1 MKKIKLNNSVKMNT
15 TEDKKQPED
24 NLSKSKNQNQEPGK
38 TRDMIEDAEILQDKT
53 GNLYESPVK
62 NEISEQMDEII
73 RNNDKFETIRVLME
87 ILCKELGISVES
99 GIQAIAAKL
108 KEVSENYYKS
118 MEEWRE
124 LNKNS
129 KKEAIRQ

>member
-1 MKKIKLNNSVKMNT
+1 
-15 TEDKKQPED
+15 
-24 NLSKSKNQNQEPGK
+24 
-38 TRDMIEDAEILQDKT
+38 LQDKT
-53 GNLYESPVK
+53 GNLYENHVK
-62 NEISEQMDEII
+62 NEISDQMDEII

-99 GIQAIAAKL
+99 GIQAIAGKL

-124 LNKNS
+124 LNKNG
-129 KKEAIRQ
+129 KKETIRQ

>member
-1 MKKIKLNNSVKMNT
+1 
-15 TEDKKQPED
+15 
-24 NLSKSKNQNQEPGK
+24 
-38 TRDMIEDAEILQDKT
+38 
-53 GNLYESPVK
+53 
-62 NEISEQMDEII
+62 MDEII

-87 ILCKELGISVES
+87 ILCKELGITVES

-124 LNKNS
+124 LNKNG
-129 KKEAIRQ
+129 KKETIRQ

>member
-1 MKKIKLNNSVKMNT
+1 
-15 TEDKKQPED
+15 
-24 NLSKSKNQNQEPGK
+24 
-38 TRDMIEDAEILQDKT
+38 MIEDAEILQDKT

>member
-1 MKKIKLNNSVKMNT
+1 MKEIKLNNSEKMRT
-15 TEDKKQPED
+15 TGNKKPQDD
-24 NLSKSKNQNQEPGK
+24 NSSKSKNQSQEPGR
-38 TRDMIEDAEILQDKT
+38 TQGIEEAEIVQ
-53 GNLYESPVK
+53 K

-99 GIQAIAAKL
+99 GINAIAGKL

-124 LNKNS
+124 LNK
-129 KKEAIRQ
+129 KG

>member
-1 MKKIKLNNSVKMNT
+1 MKEIKLNNSEKMNT
-15 TEDKKQPED
+15 IGDKKQPGD
-24 NLSKSKNQNQEPGK
+24 NSSKSKNQNPDQER
-38 TRDMIEDAEILQDKT
+38 TRGIEDAEIVT
-53 GNLYESPVK
+53 K

-124 LNKNS
+124 LNKNG
-129 KKEAIRQ
+129 KKETIRQ

>member
-1 MKKIKLNNSVKMNT
+1 MKEIKSNNSEKMHT
-15 TEDKKQPED
+15 TGSKKQPED
-24 NLSKSKNQNQEPGK
+24 NSSKNKNQNPGQEK
-38 TRDMIEDAEILQDKT
+38 TQDLRDQYSDQI
-53 GNLYESPVK
+53 NYEKSD
-62 NEISEQMDEII
+62 ISEQMDEII

-124 LNKNS
+124 LNKNG
-129 KKEAIRQ
+129 KKETIRQ